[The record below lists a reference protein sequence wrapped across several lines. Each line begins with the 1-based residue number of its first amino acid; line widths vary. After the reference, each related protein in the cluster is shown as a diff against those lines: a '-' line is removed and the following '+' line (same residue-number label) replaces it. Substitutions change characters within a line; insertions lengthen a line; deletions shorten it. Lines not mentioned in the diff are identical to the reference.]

1 MGVKEPPRLGNGQS
15 IILDM
20 SKNHAFKSD
29 SPIGIILNF
38 ANNSL
43 YYMAM
48 WKKDTHI
55 GMIENNDNIEEY
67 IIRNGIVEDLNR
79 FLNEICDVDITLA
92 AREKNLVVVK
102 EKGELPFSTSVS
114 RGTHIMCR
122 MYTWLRRCKD
132 RDALMFFDD
141 FDDMFHY
148 RTAEKA
154 IRALISQVKAQ
165 CIFVTHNTGLASN
178 DFLRP
183 DCCFIMDEGHLSSFS
198 SLTDKDI
205 RRGHNLEK
213 MLREGEF
220 DRSVD

>member
-1 MGVKEPPRLGNGQS
+1 MEVKEPPKLGNGQS

-20 SKNHAFKSD
+20 SKTHRFKDD
-29 SPIGIILNF
+29 SPIGIILNY
-38 ANNSL
+38 ALHSL

-48 WKKDTHI
+48 WRKDTHI
-55 GMIENNDNIEEY
+55 GMIENNDNVEEY
-67 IIRNGIVEDLNR
+67 IVQNGMTEDLNR
-79 FLNEICDVDITLA
+79 FLNEVCDVDITLA
-92 AREKNLVVVK
+92 VKGDKLVVK
-102 EKGELPFSTSVS
+102 RENGELPFSTSVS
-114 RGTHIMCR
+114 RGTLIMCR
-122 MYTWLRRCKD
+122 MYTWLRRCRD

-148 RTAEKA
+148 RTAERA
-154 IRALISQVKAQ
+154 IRWIISQVKAQ

-183 DCCFIMDEGHLSSFS
+183 DCCFILDNGKLSSMS

-220 DRSVD
+220 DRTVD